1 MSVQVAALV
10 APAGEARV
18 APSLRSVMPPLHDRL
33 RPCLIED
40 LPAVAALFQ
49 SIFHRAAGL
58 PPQSL
63 IASLK
68 DVYFDH
74 PWHDPRLPSHVF
86 VSADG
91 TIDGF
96 IGALPLRL
104 RWKGEIIS
112 ASIAGALMVRDPAS
126 RPMAGARLLRS
137 FMSGPQALSLGDT
150 ANWTSKTLWER
161 LGGRTLPLAS
171 MEWLKIVRSAA
182 FGVSVIR
189 NRLPGPL
196 GALLAPVAWLAG
208 RLHRRAAPDPVPA
221 WVAETVDD
229 AAFLA
234 AYGQISKEFDVALDL
249 DETTGRWMLDQA
261 ARKTRHGQL
270 FRRVVKAKSGRL
282 LGCYLVYA
290 RPGATAETLQVTA
303 MPGQGDAVFASLIE
317 FATAEG
323 AVAVRGR
330 SQNALMNALF
340 KSGCIMRHRG
350 ATVVDTDDA
359 ALMAALERG
368 DAPFSGFFGETWIR
382 LVSDEFA

>member
-1 MSVQVAALV
+1 MSVQVAAL
-10 APAGEARV
+10 AAEAGEAHI
-18 APSLRSVMPPLHDRL
+18 APPARAALSAAHDRL
-33 RPCLIED
+33 RPCRIDD
-40 LPAVAALFQ
+40 LPAIATLFQ
-49 SIFHRAAGL
+49 SVFYRAAGL

-63 IASLK
+63 IAHLR

-74 PWHDPRLPSHVF
+74 PWHDPQMPSHVF
-86 VSADG
+86 VSANG

-96 IGALPLRL
+96 VGALPLRL
-104 RWKGEIIS
+104 RFKGEPVR

-161 LGGRTLPLAS
+161 IGGRTLPLAS
-171 MEWLKIVRSAA
+171 MEWLKIIRSAA
-182 FGVSVIR
+182 FGVSVVR
-189 NRLPGPL
+189 NRLPKPL
-196 GALLAPVAWLAG
+196 AALLAPASGVAAAFG
-208 RLHRRAAPDPVPA
+208 RRRASDPMQP
-221 WVAETVDD
+221 WVGETVDD

-234 AYGQISKEFDVALDL
+234 AYNEVSAKLDIALDL
-249 DETTGRWMLDQA
+249 DDAAGRWMLDQA

-270 FRRVVKAKSGRL
+270 FRRVVTARSGKL

-290 RPGATAETLQVTA
+290 RRGATAETLQITA
-303 MPGQGDAVFASLIE
+303 MPGQGDAVFASLID

-323 AVAVRGR
+323 CIAVRGR

-350 ATVVDTDDA
+350 ATVADTKNTG
-359 ALMAALERG
+359 LMTALERG
-368 DAPFSGFFGETWIR
+368 AAPLGGFFGETWTR